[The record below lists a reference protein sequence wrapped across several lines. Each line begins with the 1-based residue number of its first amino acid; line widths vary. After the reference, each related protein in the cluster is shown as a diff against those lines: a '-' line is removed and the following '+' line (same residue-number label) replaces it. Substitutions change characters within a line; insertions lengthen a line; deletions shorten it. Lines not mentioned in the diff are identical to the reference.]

1 MINKPHFPI
10 MFNNSNQIFLL
21 KVHKNKNLTKEINR
35 ISHKEILHPAQSKG
49 SIALMWKDKFC
60 LEFKLMEIQIA
71 N

>member
-49 SIALMWKDKFC
+49 SIALM
-60 LEFKLMEIQIA
+60 
-71 N
+71 